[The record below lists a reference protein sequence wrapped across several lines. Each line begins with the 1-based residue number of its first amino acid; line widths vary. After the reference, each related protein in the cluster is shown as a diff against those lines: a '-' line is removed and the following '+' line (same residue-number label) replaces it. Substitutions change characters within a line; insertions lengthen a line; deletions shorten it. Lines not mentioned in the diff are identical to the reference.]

1 MTPSGPRPSS
11 PVDVRADF
19 PILERQVH
27 GRPLTFLDSAASSQ
41 KPVQV
46 LEAMDEIYRRS
57 YANVHRGAYQL
68 SAESTDAYEAAR
80 RNVADFIGAKTEEV
94 VFTRGT
100 TTSLNMLATRWGRDR
115 LQPGDKIV
123 LSVMEHHSNIVPWQM
138 AAQQCGAELVY
149 APLDHDYQIDLTA
162 LADLMDERVEIVSI
176 TGMSNVLGSIA
187 PMPEV
192 ARLAHAVGATLIVDG
207 AQLVP
212 HAPVSV
218 SDLGADFLAFSGHK
232 MLGPTGIGVLWG
244 RQELLEEME
253 PFEGGGEMI
262 ATVGLYESTWAP
274 VPQKHEAGT
283 PPFVEAVGLGAAVD
297 YLRNIGMDKVRR
309 HDMELTRYALDELA
323 KLDAL
328 TVFGPRNVERRGGTI
343 SFTLADIHPHDL
355 ATILD
360 EHGVAVRAGHHCAR
374 PLMTHLGVPATAR
387 ASFSVYNT
395 TDDVDRLVEGLHRA
409 ATIFGI

>member
-1 MTPSGPRPSS
+1 M
-11 PVDVRADF
+11 DVRADF

-115 LQPGDKIV
+115 LRPGDKIV

-395 TDDVDRLVEGLHRA
+395 TDDVDRLVEGLHHA

>member
-1 MTPSGPRPSS
+1 M
-11 PVDVRADF
+11 DVRADF

-115 LQPGDKIV
+115 LRPGDKIV

-162 LADLMDERVEIVSI
+162 LAELMDERVEIVSI

-395 TDDVDRLVEGLHRA
+395 TDDVDRLVEGLHHA

>member
-1 MTPSGPRPSS
+1 M
-11 PVDVRADF
+11 DVRADF

-395 TDDVDRLVEGLHRA
+395 TDDVYRLVEGLHHA

>member
-1 MTPSGPRPSS
+1 M
-11 PVDVRADF
+11 DVRADF

-395 TDDVDRLVEGLHRA
+395 TDDVDRLVEGLHHA

>member
-1 MTPSGPRPSS
+1 M
-11 PVDVRADF
+11 DVRADF

-123 LSVMEHHSNIVPWQM
+123 LSVMEHHSNIGPWQM

>member
-1 MTPSGPRPSS
+1 M
-11 PVDVRADF
+11 DVRADF

-123 LSVMEHHSNIVPWQM
+123 LSVMENHSNIVPWQM

-395 TDDVDRLVEGLHRA
+395 TDDVDRLVEGLHHA